1 MPKVGS
7 GRYRYEVID
16 DWGSLPLGWTYGVVT
31 GVTVDS
37 QGRVYIC
44 QQQQD
49 PPVLVFDR
57 EGNYLDSWGTGTIV
71 EPHTIY
77 MGSDD
82 LIYLAD
88 RGAHTAL
95 KLTLAGE
102 VLLELGNR
110 GQPSD
115 TGCTEDEGEVRRSA
129 GPFNR
134 PTRMSPSPGGDLYVS
149 DGYRNS
155 RVHRFSAEGRLIA
168 SWGEPGNHAPGEFH
182 SPHSL
187 WIDKDGL
194 IYVCDRRNNRIQIFG
209 AAGDFLTQWTDLQL
223 PTDLHT
229 GRDGTIYVAERPDNE
244 ASEGWISVRDGKGA
258 QLARWSTPR
267 CHQFWIDSHDDIYMV
282 TGTQRSSRQ
291 GGATKYIK
299 I

>member
-1 MPKVGS
+1 
-7 GRYRYEVID
+7 
-16 DWGSLPLGWTYGVVT
+16 
-31 GVTVDS
+31 
-37 QGRVYIC
+37 
-44 QQQQD
+44 
-49 PPVLVFDR
+49 
-57 EGNYLDSWGTGTIV
+57 
-71 EPHTIY
+71 

-88 RGAHTAL
+88 RGAHMAL
-95 KLTLAGE
+95 ELTLAGE

-115 TGCTEDEGEVRRSA
+115 TGCTEDEGEVLRSA

-168 SWGEPGNHAPGEFH
+168 SWGEPGNHVPGEFH

-194 IYVCDRRNNRIQIFG
+194 IYVCDRRNNRIQIFE
-209 AAGDFLTQWTDLQL
+209 ATGDFLTQWTDLQL

-229 GRDGTIYVAERPDNE
+229 RRSVTRSIPTMYGTFIHTDRLASLLHRALDSGGGQHRGVLLALRKIASTIGSRGCRSDDRRADPVKYGRSHVKTDGAVYGWDDLDPGGSQGAEKIAVGPHPE
-244 ASEGWISVRDGKGA
+244 H
-258 QLARWSTPR
+258 AR
-267 CHQFWIDSHDDIYMV
+267 
-282 TGTQRSSRQ
+282 
-291 GGATKYIK
+291 
-299 I
+299 